1 MKQYFDTF
9 LKVIDALGKA
19 QVDYVLIGG
28 YAVVI
33 YGHPRFTEDM
43 DLFIRLERD
52 NVDRLR
58 YALDSVFHDVS
69 LEELT
74 AEDIDQ
80 YPVIRYGA
88 PNGFCIDIIARI
100 GEMYG
105 YDDMEHEII
114 EIEGHHLRI
123 ATPETLFRMK
133 KGTVRPQDHLDAE
146 FLKNLI
152 EQRKKVEVVHGD

>member
-1 MKQYFDTF
+1 MKKYFDTF

-19 QVDYVLIGG
+19 GVEYVLIGG

-43 DLFIRLERD
+43 DLFIRLEK
-52 NVDRLR
+52 NNIDRLR
-58 YALDSVFHDVS
+58 HALDSVFHDVS

-74 AEDIDQ
+74 VEDIDQ

-88 PNGFCIDIIARI
+88 PNGFLIDIIARI

-105 YDDMEHEII
+105 YDDMAYEIV
-114 EIEGHHLRI
+114 EIEGHQVRI
-123 ATPETLFRMK
+123 ATPETLLRMK
-133 KGTVRPQDHLDAE
+133 QDTVRPQDHKDAQ
-146 FLKNLI
+146 FLRSLI
-152 EQRKKVEVVHGD
+152 EQRKKS